1 MAKVSPRTLSGFM
14 ELLPE
19 QQMKMERMME
29 ILRQSYSVYGFTP
42 LDTPVIESAEVL
54 LAKGGGETEQ
64 QIYRFVKGESDLA
77 LRFDLTVPLAKYVAG
92 HYGELTFPFRRYQI
106 GKVYRGERAQ
116 RGRFRE
122 FYQADID
129 VIGDGKLDIINEA
142 EIPAIIYNTFSK
154 LGITKFRIKVNNR
167 KILNGFYA
175 MNGMSERAGDIMRT
189 VDKLDKIGAEKVRQL
204 LIDDVK
210 MLPCKAENVLDFM
223 AICGSNDEVI
233 AALERYRGM
242 DATFDQGL
250 DELRT
255 VTGYLAAFGVPEEN
269 FAVDL
274 TIARGLDYYTGTVY
288 ETEMTEHPEIGSVCS
303 GGRYDNLAE
312 YYTDKQLPGVG
323 ISIGLTRLFYVLN
336 EQGLLSDEIVTAPC
350 DALVIPMTED
360 AGFAISAATALRA
373 GGVRTQLYGEKKKFK
388 AKMSYADK
396 LKVPFV
402 VLVGEDEI
410 NEGVLSVKNMQTG
423 EQVKLSPAD
432 AAEHI
437 AAVIKER
444 NSGAVI
450 KE

>member
-54 LAKGGGETEQ
+54 LAKGGGETEK
-64 QIYRFVKGESDLA
+64 QIYRFMKGESDLA

-250 DELRT
+250 DELKT

-350 DALVIPMTED
+350 DVLVIPMTED

-423 EQVKLSPAD
+423 EQVKLSPAA
-432 AAEHI
+432 AAEYI

>member
-14 ELLPE
+14 ELLPA
-19 QQMKMERMME
+19 QQMKMERMMAA
-29 ILRQSYSVYGFTP
+29 LRESYSVYGFTP
-42 LDTPVIESAEVL
+42 LDTPIIESAQVL
-54 LAKGGGETEQ
+54 LAKGGGETEK
-64 QIYRFVKGESDLA
+64 QIYRFTKGDSDLA

-92 HYGELTFPFRRYQI
+92 HYSELTFPFRRYQI

-129 VIGDGKLDIINEA
+129 IIGDGKLDIINEA
-142 EIPAIIYNTFSK
+142 EIPAIIYRTFTE
-154 LGITKFRIKVNNR
+154 LGLKKFKIKVNNR
-167 KILNGFYA
+167 KILNGFYS
-175 MNGMSERAGDIMRT
+175 MNGMAERAGDIMRT
-189 VDKLDKIGAEKVRQL
+189 VDKLDKIGTEKVRQL
-204 LIDDVK
+204 LIDEVK

-223 AICGSNDEVI
+223 AIKGTNDEVI
-233 AALERYRGM
+233 TALERYRGM
-242 DATFDQGL
+242 DETFDLGL
-250 DELRT
+250 DELKI
-255 VTGYLAAFGVPEEN
+255 VTRYLADFGVPEEN

-336 EQGLLSDEIVTAPC
+336 EQGLLSDEIITAPC

-360 AGFAISAATALRA
+360 MGFAVAAATALRSA
-373 GGVRTQLYGEKKKFK
+373 GIRTQLYGEKKKFK

-396 LKVPFV
+396 LSVPFV
-402 VLVGEDEI
+402 ILVGEDEI
-410 NEGVLSVKNMQTG
+410 KENVVSVKDMLTG
-423 EQVKLSPAD
+423 EQKKLTFAQ
-432 AAEHI
+432 AAEEI
-437 AAVIKER
+437 AAAVSER